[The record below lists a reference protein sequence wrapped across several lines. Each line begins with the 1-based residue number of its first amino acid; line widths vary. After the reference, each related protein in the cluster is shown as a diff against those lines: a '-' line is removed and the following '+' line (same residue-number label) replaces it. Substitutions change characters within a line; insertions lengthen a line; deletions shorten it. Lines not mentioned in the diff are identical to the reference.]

1 MAKTFAMLVGWV
13 LVVVGILNFFHTPV
27 FDVNLLPAHGV
38 VHIVAGLL
46 GIWAAKEHARGYAMW
61 VGIVGLV
68 LAAIGFLITQDVLG
82 LVNLPTWISVVH
94 VVLGIWGLW
103 TYMASKN
110 AMAGAAP
117 ASPMPG
123 M

>member
-13 LVVVGILNFFHTPV
+13 LVIVGILNFFHTPV
-27 FDVNLLPAHGV
+27 FDVNLLPAHAV

-46 GIWAAKEHARGYAMW
+46 GIWAARDHARGYAMW

-68 LAAIGFLITQDVLG
+68 LTAVGFFITQDVLG

-94 VVLGIWGLW
+94 LVLGLWGLW
-103 TYMASKN
+103 TYMASKST
-110 AMAGAAP
+110 MTGASGPAP
-117 ASPMPG
+117 MSPV
-123 M
+123 